1 MSSGVVAVGKALP
14 PTTNVPSAVTR
25 NLHRVLAGPGDAPG
39 HHTGRCRADEG
50 VATVWAA
57 MAVAVMMIVLV
68 ASLHLGAAIL
78 ARHRAESA
86 ADLAALAAA
95 RQAVRGE
102 AAACREAASVA
113 GAAGGTVTR
122 CLLAGW
128 DALVEVRMPVAVALP
143 GLDSAVG
150 QAMAGPEQT
159 EPGPRTYGRSLC
171 NSGSA
176 SGRSSPTDGPHPG
189 ACPQGP
195 PPVPSSAFHRCSR
208 ALIVD
213 AAPIGDTGW
222 PHRPCQGLL
231 EQVSTRRRPGQEP

>member
-1 MSSGVVAVGKALP
+1 MSSGGVAVGKALP
-14 PTTNVPSAVTR
+14 PTTNVPSAVSR
-25 NLHRVLAGPGDAPG
+25 NVHRVLAGPGGNVPG

-57 MAVAVMMIVLV
+57 MAVAVMMTVLV

-95 RQAVRGE
+95 RLAVRGE

-113 GAAGGTVTR
+113 AAAGGTVTR

-159 EPGPRTYGRSLC
+159 EPGLRTCGRSLC
-171 NSGSA
+171 T
-176 SGRSSPTDGPHPG
+176 SGR
-189 ACPQGP
+189 
-195 PPVPSSAFHRCSR
+195 VR
-208 ALIVD
+208 
-213 AAPIGDTGW
+213 
-222 PHRPCQGLL
+222 
-231 EQVSTRRRPGQEP
+231 